1 MLHDNEKLIIGEK
14 IFNDINIIFNNDDNI
29 DELGFIMDKVPSTIC
44 IEHKLGMSLGS
55 LKPLFIYCSNKLNE
69 IMKKGISSS
78 SLDNNSNNDIIILLS
93 QITRGLLLVRG
104 DYPPAFV
111 YRKQLII
118 LGKIII
124 DDELRFLNMLFTQHP
139 KSPSSW
145 QHRRWCLLKK
155 SNNNNNNN
163 NNNSILS
170 IKELD
175 NELLLCS
182 TSAESYPKNYYAWM
196 HRLWLLQYMDYIY
209 IEKELDF
216 IDNWLLAHVS
226 DHSAV
231 NHKNQ
236 ILIRLIK
243 LKSNNEDIIRV
254 LITTL
259 IKNEKLLLL
268 RPGNEALWYDRR
280 GIMLLLL
287 SKMKD
292 IHIDNWNH
300 IYTKRI
306 PQYINDFNT
315 NNEYII
321 ENFDNI
327 VLDKWEKDDNNQTN
341 YYDIYH
347 NTNTNNTKT
356 TLETLG
362 IAMSNN
368 NNDNNKH
375 TIENFILFWIHSEIL
390 FCRNCSLDGNKI
402 L

>member
-1 MLHDNEKLIIGEK
+1 MKKINSNTNTNNNNNNDDDDITIINSIMNIIIKSISHNNGV
-14 IFNDINIIFNNDDNI
+14 INIAIYSKYRNNDDN
-29 DELGFIMDKVPSTIC
+29 DKTFVCPPKS
-44 IEHKLGMSLGS
+44 SWS
-55 LKPLFIYCSNKLNE
+55 A
-69 IMKKGISSS
+69 SSS
-78 SLDNNSNNDIIILLS
+78 SSA
-93 QITRGLLLVRG
+93 T
-104 DYPPAFV
+104 
-111 YRKQLII
+111 
-118 LGKIII
+118 
-124 DDELRFLNMLFTQHP
+124 
-139 KSPSSW
+139 KS
-145 QHRRWCLLKK
+145 
-155 SNNNNNNN
+155 NNNNNN

-236 ILIRLIK
+236 ILNRLIK

-327 VLDKWEKDDNNQTN
+327 VVDKWKKDDNNQTN

-347 NTNTNNTKT
+347 NTNANNTKT

-362 IAMSNN
+362 IDMSNN
-368 NNDNNKH
+368 NNDNNNKH
-375 TIENFILFWIHSEIL
+375 IIENFILFWIHSEIL

>member
-1 MLHDNEKLIIGEK
+1 MINDNEKLVIGEK
-14 IFNDINIIFNNDDNI
+14 IFHDINVIFDNDDVI
-29 DELGFIMDKVPSTIC
+29 DELGFIMDKVPSAIC

-69 IMKKGISSS
+69 IMKGGISSS

-118 LGKIII
+118 LGKLMIE
-124 DDELRFLNMLFTQHP
+124 DELRFLNMLFTQHP

-145 QHRRWCLLKK
+145 QHRRWCLLTR
-155 SNNNNNNN
+155 SNH
-163 NNNSILS
+163 NSNDNHSNTILS

-175 NELLLCS
+175 NELWLCS

-209 IEKELDF
+209 IEKELEF

-231 NHKNQ
+231 SHKHQVLN
-236 ILIRLIK
+236 RLIK
-243 LKSNNEDIIRV
+243 SKSNNEEIIIT
-254 LITTL
+254 LIKAL
-259 IKNEKLLLL
+259 IKNENLLIL

-280 GIMLLLL
+280 NIMLLLL
-287 SKMKD
+287 LKMKS
-292 IHIDNWNH
+292 IKIDQWNH
-300 IYTKRI
+300 IYTKRLS
-306 PQYINDFNT
+306 QYITDFNA
-315 NNEYII
+315 NNGSII
-321 ENFDNI
+321 DDFDVI
-327 VLDKWEKDDNNQTN
+327 VLDSWGKNIDNKSN
-341 YYDIYH
+341 YYDLYH
-347 NTNTNNTKT
+347 NSNNNTKI

-362 IAMSNN
+362 IAMSND
-368 NNDNNKH
+368 DNH
-375 TIENFILFWIHSEIL
+375 DSIENFLLFWLHSEIL
-390 FCRNCSLDGNKI
+390 FCRNCSLDGNSYHI
-402 L
+402 NH